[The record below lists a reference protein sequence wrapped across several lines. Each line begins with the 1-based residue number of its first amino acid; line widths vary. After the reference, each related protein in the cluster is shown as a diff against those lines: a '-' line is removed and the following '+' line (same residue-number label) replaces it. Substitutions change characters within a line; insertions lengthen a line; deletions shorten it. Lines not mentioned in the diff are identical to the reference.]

1 MALLIDNGIKPKIVE
16 YLNRPPTQK
25 ELSRILRLLNLAPRD
40 LMRKKESEYK
50 SMGLD
55 NLNLDDSSLIAAM
68 ISHPIL
74 IERPIVVT
82 ENNAAIGRPPE
93 NVLRII

>member
-68 ISHPIL
+68 LSHPIL

-82 ENNAAIGRPPE
+82 ENNAAIGGPPE
-93 NVLRII
+93 NVLKII